1 MCIPAAPAILRDL
14 HSDNSLYS
22 TILVSIWELG
32 EAFGPLLTAPLSELY
47 GRAPVYNAANV
58 VFIAFSI
65 ACAVSSNLPMLVAFR
80 FFNGLGDASI
90 TLNPS
95 IVGEMFVT
103 EERGLPIALVMLPP
117 LVGPVAGPI
126 IGGYLTQAEG
136 WRWAF
141 WLSAITGAV
150 CELGFLAVFRETYT
164 PTILKR
170 KSKRLRKE
178 TGNMD
183 LKSKYDDDLDDQP
196 SVVFRKALVKPV
208 QMMVQSP
215 IVLMLAAYV
224 SVVYGFLYILLTT
237 IVEVFEGT
245 YEFNQGQAGLAYLG
259 LSLGMVIG
267 VLLCA
272 STLDRWTQFARRWHK
287 HHRTDPK
294 PEDRLPPMVIG
305 GIIIPI
311 GLFIYGWTAE
321 YHVFYIVPM
330 IGTAAL
336 GFGFFVTTIPTSAY
350 LVDAYKQH
358 SASAIAATIVSRC
371 IVGAVVPLAGPPL
384 YAHLGLGWGNSL
396 LGFIALLFVP
406 VPLIFMFYGHRIRAR
421 ATINVVD

>member
-1 MCIPAAPAILRDL
+1 
-14 HSDNSLYS
+14 
-22 TILVSIWELG
+22 
-32 EAFGPLLTAPLSELY
+32 
-47 GRAPVYNAANV
+47 
-58 VFIAFSI
+58 
-65 ACAVSSNLPMLVAFR
+65 MLVAFR

-421 ATINVVD
+421 ATIKVVD